1 VSVATHN
8 LPALL
13 EDVDYWRGAPFDGTR
28 GLPFKEWHHFVVFGD
43 DWTLLL
49 NLNLDG
55 DGTGRSIVVL
65 SHTSWYGHIIRCRDP
80 RMRSGRLDATFGDSG
95 MRWRR
100 GRYEIWHHAKALT
113 LEIDLE
119 PLAVPSLSHHIRLG
133 PGSHLSWCL
142 VPRLRAAGWIEMDGR
157 HLSVDRRPAYH
168 DHNWGR
174 FVWGGSF
181 SWDWGCAM
189 AEDPEDPWTVIFAQM
204 HDRHR
209 HRTTA
214 TSVFLLKDGRHL
226 RYFRNN
232 EVTFAASGVIDR
244 RPAGRVPAAA
254 ALLAPDED
262 GDVPR
267 VTRFEARRHH
277 EHLSGEIQSRSRG
290 QVLVPSETELGSVV
304 RLNEVSTCA
313 RVEGRCADETIRLDG
328 VGFLEVVRG

>member
-1 VSVATHN
+1 MSVATRH
-8 LPALL
+8 LAAML
-13 EDVDYWRGAPFDGTR
+13 EDADYWRGTPFDAAR
-28 GLPFKEWHHFVVFGD
+28 GLPFKEWHHFVIFGD
-43 DWTLLL
+43 GWTLLF

-55 DGTGRSIVVL
+55 DGSGRNVVVV
-65 SHTSWYGHIIRCRDP
+65 SHEPWSGHVSRCHDP
-80 RMRSGRLDATFGDSG
+80 RCWPGRLDATFGGSG
-95 MRWRR
+95 MRWRL
-100 GRYEIWHHAKALT
+100 GRYEIWRHVEPLT

-142 VPRLRAAGWIEMDGR
+142 VPRLRATGWIEVDGR
-157 HLSVDRRPAYH
+157 RLSVDRRPAYH

-174 FVWGGSF
+174 FLWGGNF

-189 AEDPEDPWTVIFAQM
+189 ADDPDDPWTVIFAQM
-204 HDRHR
+204 HDRQR

-226 RYFRNN
+226 RYFRNA
-232 EVTFAASGVIDR
+232 EVSFATAGVVDR

-267 VTRFEARRHH
+267 VTRFEARRDD
-277 EHLSGEIQSRSRG
+277 EHLTGNIQACRRG
-290 QVLVPSETELGSVV
+290 QVLVPSESDLCAVV
-304 RLNEVSTCA
+304 RLNEVSTRA

-328 VGFLEVVRG
+328 LGFLEVVRG